1 MLFLTLI
8 LGLTTLL
15 LCYAGYVF
23 LIVDK
28 RQEKQILENP
38 EVYES
43 LDDKDY
49 NFDLPIE
56 IDEYEDVRASQ
67 PTDKCAAALADLAS
81 PPPEAEAALPPTQ
94 ADAARGAA
102 EARHG

>member
-56 IDEYEDVRASQ
+56 IDEYEEYEYEVEEPRNWRRKD
-67 PTDKCAAALADLAS
+67 
-81 PPPEAEAALPPTQ
+81 
-94 ADAARGAA
+94 RGASDS
-102 EARHG
+102 EAPRGQDGS